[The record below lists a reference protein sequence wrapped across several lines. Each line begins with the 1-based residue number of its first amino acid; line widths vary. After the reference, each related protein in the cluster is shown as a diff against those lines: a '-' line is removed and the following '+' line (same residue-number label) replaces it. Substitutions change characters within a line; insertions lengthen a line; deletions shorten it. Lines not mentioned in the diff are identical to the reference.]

1 MGQTPVSVG
10 LLRIQYWLGSPDV
23 TLKEP
28 PRDTNITNKTTLLLP
43 AHNRSFSIGNIEL
56 ETELRDGH
64 QPSHLFLIF
73 FASAS
78 QFHVYHLVVA
88 DLNKE
93 KVLVRTFSVIVKLQ
107 ALIGKQHNADRNAR
121 LSIGGKCQC
130 NAMLG

>member
-56 ETELRDGH
+56 ETDLRDGH

-78 QFHVYHLVVA
+78 QFHVYHLGV
-88 DLNKE
+88 
-93 KVLVRTFSVIVKLQ
+93 
-107 ALIGKQHNADRNAR
+107 NAFID
-121 LSIGGKCQC
+121 I
-130 NAMLG
+130 